1 MCAAKTKLLKV
12 KMVSDILDPTVQM
25 FLIRFTTLL
34 MTILTTKIQIL
45 YQVGIMAYGKL
56 VYFGGA
62 EQMLEYF
69 DKLGY
74 PCPTYSNPTD
84 HYGRSF
90 VSFWYC
96 LKIYNIFVFI
106 HLICLSCIYFNL
118 VIIG

>member
-1 MCAAKTKLLKV
+1 MSDLVRNPNCWFSHAKAHFKY
-12 KMVSDILDPTVQM
+12 SN
-25 FLIRFTTLL
+25 
-34 MTILTTKIQIL
+34 
-45 YQVGIMAYGKL
+45 QVGIMAYGKL

-84 HYGRSF
+84 HYGRIF

-96 LKIYNIFVFI
+96 LKIYNIFVLTHF
-106 HLICLSCIYFNL
+106 ICLNYI
-118 VIIG
+118 